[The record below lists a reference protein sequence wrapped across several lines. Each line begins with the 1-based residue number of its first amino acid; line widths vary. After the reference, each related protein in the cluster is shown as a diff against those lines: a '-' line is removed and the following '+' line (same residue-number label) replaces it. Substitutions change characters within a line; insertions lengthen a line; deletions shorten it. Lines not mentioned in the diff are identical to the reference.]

1 MADQFFFDA
10 EANNAANNVLDDGAI
25 NEPNNEALTFSQF
38 NKWTLVDE
46 SDVEDEADK
55 DFVENNSEQGLE
67 KKFNSFQPQF

>member
-10 EANNAANNVLDDGAI
+10 EANNTENFVLDDGAS
-25 NEPNNEALTFSQF
+25 NEPNNEAPTFSQF
-38 NKWTLVDE
+38 NNWALVVE